1 MPLENSLNVN
11 PYFDDYDLAKE
22 YYKVLFK
29 PGVSV
34 QTRELNQL
42 QTMLQNQIEKFG
54 DNIFKSGTILSGINF
69 SYLPNYSYAKIL
81 DIQTD
86 GQPSQ
91 PSSYVDFFVKSDLNL
106 AARIVNYVDGLE
118 SNSPNLKT
126 LYLQYT
132 NSSDKDTANSN
143 TSYTVFSP
151 GQNITVFSKDYPIF
165 KVTVDNGGLGFSNAD
180 SVVVLSSIIV
190 TGNTVAFSNG
200 ETLTSSAPGAPK
212 VTIASIN
219 TTAIANTT
227 IIQVKPRTVDLTNN
241 SVNSVSWSLLA
252 GYNISGNTSSATA
265 NVVSFIGSG
274 ATGLLTTD
282 TLGIIQTITLTNQG
296 NNYTFLPTFSVKTAN
311 ASATVG
317 SLSFVPQNFK
327 TVITVA
333 NSSVN
338 AIGTGY
344 AFGISGGVI
353 YQKGFFL
360 NVDPQVVII
369 SKYDISPNNA
379 AVGLITDEN
388 LITSFADET
397 LYDNAANTTNFAAPG
412 ADRLQL
418 LPILTVVT
426 NASSLGSNANFLTL
440 VEWKDGAPFKENKT
454 TVYSNI
460 GDEMARR
467 SKETNGNFVIN
478 PFEISSREKS
488 TANLTSFDVVI
499 DPGTAYVEG
508 YRVSSQYNT
517 VLAAT
522 RANTFATESSRS
534 ITVSYGNY
542 VYVDNLAGLFDFK
555 AGAAI
560 SLRDT
565 AKSYVSSA
573 TIGSDSNITPAGSE
587 IGTARIRSLV
597 VNSGNPGTST
607 CVYRLYLFDI
617 LMNAGQSF
625 RSVRSV
631 YYNSI
636 ADGIADIA
644 LTYDATTG
652 TSIAVIQDNT
662 KDKMLFPVGTEAVKS
677 ISGIMYQYRTSSDSS
692 VQLTSGGTLQI
703 GPLGSGLTLPYSDG
717 VLSSTQERDFIIF
730 PLANTQVAANSA
742 GAITVTNNSN
752 VVSGSSTTFASD
764 YVVGDFIK
772 LANTTANIVRQ
783 ISYITNN
790 TSMGLTTNATAS
802 FTANGILF
810 YPAMYPISLESRSDR
825 TITISASSKTA
836 TLNIT
841 KTLSGT
847 VNAIVTFNISKV
859 SATPVAKTI
868 SRDLFVKIH
877 TSNNAAGAMGPWY
890 LGVPGIARLKKV
902 YLGSNT
908 TVNTS
913 STDITKYFF
922 IDTGDD
928 QNAYRSG
935 QLVLANKSG
944 VTLTANQFLMVQF
957 DAFTTGGAEGFFT
970 ADSYNINDTAN
981 LASSTATINTLEI
994 PETVTKTGTYYDLRD
1009 VFDFRPYGTNT
1020 AILTATASSASIN
1033 PANTFALSGDDQFF
1047 PVPDSTVSYTVDH
1060 YLPRIDSVAVDT
1072 LSTFSYIQGSASKSP
1087 QTPKIRDTLL
1097 LLGSVYV
1104 PPYPCLPRQ
1113 LNTQTSTFADKQVG
1127 NARGPIST
1135 RVSAYRVKTDTFVY
1149 QPKRYT
1155 MADIGKIIDRVSSI
1169 EYQISLGQVE
1179 QATAGLKLP
1188 SVITPTTSRFNSA
1201 FFVDTFD
1208 NFSRS
1213 ATTSREYSASIDT
1226 DRSELQPLKRQLN
1239 FECSFDRTDPTTAN
1253 NIVGSTLMLPYTEST
1268 FIDQTIKS
1276 DVLGVDGHAIQFAGN
1291 MSSSPSSFSLLAQVE
1306 TILDPPIINV
1316 NVPGAPTYVY
1326 VDPPA
1331 SSASGSGGGGGGHFL
1346 PFIFGTS
1353 IGGRVICTHFYRKG
1367 MISTAVWRADM
1378 SFTMKR
1384 LSPTTVRG
1392 YQYWAIPY
1400 VHLMRKSPLAEKI
1413 MFPLAK
1419 WRAEELAYQEGVLE
1433 KGNIKGKIVR
1443 AVFEPI
1449 CFAIG
1454 LFVGE
1459 QNWKSLWT

>member
-1 MPLENSLNVN
+1 MPLENSLNVS
-11 PYFDDYDLAKE
+11 PYFDDYDQAKE

-69 SYLPNYSYAKIL
+69 SYLPNYSYVKIL

-86 GQPSQ
+86 GEPSQ
-91 PSSYVDFFVKSDLNL
+91 PSSYVNYFVKSDLNL
-106 AARIVNYVDGLE
+106 SARIVNSVDGLE
-118 SNSPNLKT
+118 SKTPDLKT

-132 NSSDKDTANSN
+132 NSSDNDTANSN
-143 TSYTVFSP
+143 TSYTTFSP

-180 SVVVLSSIIV
+180 TVVVLSSIIV

-200 ETLTSSAPGAPK
+200 ETLTSSAPGSPK

-219 TTAIANTT
+219 TTAIANTI

-241 SVNSVSWSLLA
+241 SVNSVSWSLLT
-252 GYNISGNTSSATA
+252 GYNISGNTSGATA
-265 NVVSFIGSG
+265 NLVSFIGSS
-274 ATGLLTTD
+274 ATGLITTD
-282 TLGIIQTITLTNQG
+282 TQGITQTVTLTNQG
-296 NNYTFLPTFSVKTAN
+296 SNYTFLPTFTVKTAN
-311 ASATVG
+311 ATATVSNI
-317 SLSFVPQNFK
+317 SLTPQNYK

-333 NSSVN
+333 NASSN

-344 AFGISGGVI
+344 AFGISSGVI

-360 NVDPQVVII
+360 NVNPQVAII
-369 SKYDISPNNA
+369 SKYDISPNNV

-388 LITSFADET
+388 LITSFVDES
-397 LYDNAANTTNFAAPG
+397 LYDNASNTTNFAAPG

-418 LPILTVVT
+418 LPVLTVVS

-440 VEWKDGAPFKENKT
+440 VEWKNGAPFKENKT

-467 SKETNGNFVIN
+467 TKESQGNFVIN
-478 PFEISSREKS
+478 PFEVSSRELP
-488 TANLTSFDVVI
+488 TANLTNFEVVV

-508 YRVSSQYNT
+508 YRVASQYNT
-517 VLAAT
+517 VLTAAK
-522 RANTFATESSRS
+522 ANTYDTETSRS

-542 VYVDNLAGLFDFK
+542 VYVNCLVGLFNFK
-555 AGAAI
+555 AGATI

-565 AKSYVSSA
+565 AKTYISTA

-587 IGTARIRSLV
+587 IGTARMRSLV
-597 VNSGNPGTST
+597 IDSGNPGTST
-607 CVYRLYLFDI
+607 CVYRLYLFDVQ
-617 LMNAGQSF
+617 MNAGQSF

-631 YYNSI
+631 YYDSG
-636 ADGIADIA
+636 ADGVADIV
-644 LTYDATTG
+644 LTYDATTA
-652 TSIAVIQDNT
+652 TNIAVIQDNT
-662 KDKMLFPVGTEAVKS
+662 KDKMLFPVGVDAVKS
-677 ISGIMYQYRTSSDSS
+677 ISSITYQYRTSSDSS
-692 VQLTSGGTLQI
+692 LQLTSGGTLQI
-703 GPLGSGLTLPYSDG
+703 GPLGAGLTFPYSDG

-730 PLANTQVAANSA
+730 PLANTQAAANS
-742 GAITVTNNSN
+742 GGSITVTNNSN

-764 YVVGDFIK
+764 YQVGDFVK
-772 LANTTANIVRQ
+772 FANSTASIVRQ

-790 TSMGLTTNATAS
+790 TSMGLTTNASAS
-802 FTANGILF
+802 FTANGVLF
-810 YPAMYPISLESRSDR
+810 YPAMYPLSLESRADR
-825 TITISASSKTA
+825 TITISGTSKTA
-836 TLNIT
+836 TLNLT

-847 VNAIVTFNISKV
+847 VNAVVTYNVSKIG
-859 SATPVAKTI
+859 ATPVAKTI
-868 SRDLFVKIH
+868 NRNLFVKIH
-877 TSNNAAGAMGPWY
+877 TSNNVAGATGPWY

-913 STDITKYFF
+913 STDVTKYFF
-922 IDTGDD
+922 INTGDD

-944 VTLTANQFLMVQF
+944 VTLTANQFLMVQY
-957 DAFTTGGAEGFFT
+957 DAFTTNGAEGFFT

-994 PETVTKTGTYYDLRD
+994 PETVTKTGNYYDLRD
-1009 VFDFRPYGTNT
+1009 VFDFRPYGNNT
-1020 AILTATASSASIN
+1020 AILTATSGSASIN

-1047 PVPDSTVSYTVDH
+1047 PVPDSTVSYTVQH

-1072 LSTFSYIQGSASKSP
+1072 SSTFSYIQGSPAMVPK
-1087 QTPKIRDTLL
+1087 TPKIRDNLL

-1113 LNTQTSTFADKQVG
+1113 LNSQTSTFADKQIG
-1127 NARGPIST
+1127 NDKGPITT
-1135 RVSAYRVKTDTFVY
+1135 RVSSYRVKTDTYVY

-1155 MADIGKIIDRVSSI
+1155 MADIGKIVDRISSI

-1179 QATAGLKLP
+1179 QATAGLSLP
-1188 SVITPTTSRFNSA
+1188 SAITPTTSRFNSA

-1213 ATTSREYSASIDT
+1213 ATASREYSASIDT
-1226 DRSELQPLKRQLN
+1226 VRSELQPLKRQLN
-1239 FECSFDRTDPTTAN
+1239 FECYFDRTDSTTAN
-1253 NIVGSTLMLPYTEST
+1253 SIVGSTLMLPYTQSV

-1276 DVLGVDGHAIQFAGN
+1276 DVLGVDGHAIQFVGN
-1291 MSSSPSSFSLLAQVE
+1291 MLSSPASFSLLAQVE
-1306 TILDPPIINV
+1306 TILDPPIITV

-1331 SSASGSGGGGGGHFL
+1331 PSNDGGGGGGGGHFL
-1346 PFIFGTS
+1346 PFLFGNS
-1353 IGGRVICTHFYRKG
+1353 RVICTHFYRKG
-1367 MISTAVWRADM
+1367 MLDRDVWRADIE
-1378 SFTMKR
+1378 FTFKH
-1384 LSPTTVRG
+1384 LSPTTIRG
-1392 YQYWAIPY
+1392 YQFWAIPY
-1400 VHLMRKSPLAEKI
+1400 VRLMRKSSLAEKVI
-1413 MFPLAK
+1413 YPLAK
-1419 WRAEELAYQEGVLE
+1419 WRAKELAYQMGVTK

-1443 AVFEPI
+1443 AICEPI

-1459 QNWKSLWT
+1459 QNWKALWA